1 VIEAALRPRGP
12 YSLRQ
17 SARLAGDATR
27 TIQGGRLTA
36 VLDVDGRLELA
47 AAWQRRDGI
56 VVCRA
61 QSEDGIDA
69 IRFALGLDD
78 DHTPFL
84 TRFADDPL
92 IGRAV
97 RKLRGVRPVRLGTVT
112 QALLRAVCG
121 QLITAREARG
131 IERRIIREAMPE
143 FAGTGLHA
151 PPTPAAMAR
160 FSPAELRRF
169 GLGIRRATALVRLTR
184 ALDLEGL
191 RGVPTAAAADRLE
204 RERGLGPW
212 SVGVI
217 CLQGLG
223 RYERGLVGDLGLI
236 KLVSALRGRWA
247 EAWETAE
254 LLEPYGEWQGLASVY
269 LLSGFHEGL
278 IPLAPRAAA

>member
-27 TIQGGRLTA
+27 TMRGGRLTA
-36 VLDVDGRLELA
+36 VFEVDGRPELA
-47 AAWQRRDGI
+47 AAWQLRDGT

-61 QSEDGIDA
+61 QSEGGIDA
-69 IRFALGLDD
+69 IRFALALDD
-78 DHTPFL
+78 DHTPFIE
-84 TRFADDPL
+84 RFSDDPL
-92 IGRAV
+92 IGQTV

-121 QLITAREARG
+121 QLITAREARA
-131 IERRIIREAMPE
+131 IERRIICAATPE
-143 FAGTGLHA
+143 FAETGLHA
-151 PPTPAAMAR
+151 PPTPASFAG

-169 GLGIRRATALVRLTR
+169 GLGTRRATALVRLSR
-184 ALDLEGL
+184 SLDLEGL

-236 KLVSALRGRWA
+236 KLVSAIRGRWA

-254 LLEPYGEWQGLASVY
+254 LLEPYGQWQGLASVY
-269 LLSGFHEGL
+269 LLSGFHDGL